1 MGPRD
6 ALGDLP
12 AVGAHSAQELRGE
25 GVAVGTSEIL
35 DAFAALEATGKVKTP
50 KDGQPY
56 VAWPTYHAAV
66 LHQNRVKERA
76 VVVAQLR
83 RALHIIPTI
92 DELLA

>member
-1 MGPRD
+1 MNTP
-6 ALGDLP
+6 DLWRR
-12 AVGAHSAQELRGE
+12 SRELTE
-25 GVAVGTSEIL
+25 EI
-35 DAFAALEATGKVKTP
+35 AALEATGKVKTP